1 MKKRKAMYI
10 TAWFGALI
18 LIVCMFTLN
27 ACNTGSEAEKGEVLG
42 TVKRYNSLLMRTYME
57 AHIDLM
63 KAVTTDNQL
72 NKILPT
78 VLALRAKNN
87 LMMADQKTFEVKKVS
102 VMGKKAIVETEEEWI
117 YWWQHKDTRE
127 ITEPMKVTK
136 YSIRY
141 ILVVEDDGWKVDS
154 LETTD

>member
-1 MKKRKAMYI
+1 MNRI
-10 TAWFGALI
+10 TRLGAITLI
-18 LIVCMFTLN
+18 ICMGILT
-27 ACNTGSEAEKGEVLG
+27 ACEKGSDAEKEQVLK
-42 TVKRYNSLLMRTYME
+42 TVKKYNSMLIRTYME
-57 AHIDLM
+57 ANIDLM
-63 KAVTTDNQL
+63 QYVTTDNQL
-72 NKILPT
+72 NKIRPT

-87 LMMADQKTFEVKKVS
+87 LMMADQKKFEVKKVS
-102 VMGKKAIVETEEEWI
+102 VRGKKAVVETEEEWL

-141 ILVVEDDGWKVDS
+141 NLVNEDGTWKVDG